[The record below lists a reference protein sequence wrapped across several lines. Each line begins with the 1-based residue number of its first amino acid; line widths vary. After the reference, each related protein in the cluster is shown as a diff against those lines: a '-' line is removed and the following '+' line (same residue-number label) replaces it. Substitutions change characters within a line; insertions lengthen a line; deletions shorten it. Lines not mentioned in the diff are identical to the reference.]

1 MNTLIIAAK
10 FAEAQHSR
18 LRMTADDQG
27 NRTLELEDQPLTP
40 QNCQPIPD
48 SAETSAVSKT
58 LTAQL
63 KPWEVDLA
71 NFLPVSGTGKNIRWG
86 GRRAQEFVKKLDVVR
101 RSALQVFSIP

>member
-1 MNTLIIAAK
+1 METLIIAAE
-10 FAEAQHSR
+10 FAEGQHSG

-27 NRTLELEDQPLTP
+27 NGTLDLGGQPLIP
-40 QNCQPIPD
+40 QDCQPIPD
-48 SAETSAVSKT
+48 PAETPALSKT

-63 KPWEVDLA
+63 APWEVNLA
-71 NFLPVSGTGKNIRWG
+71 NFLLVNGAGKNIRLK